1 MYDILSIPESNRTR
15 SVAFGYKAK
24 RKAGAKMSRRFRM
37 STALDVDDVL
47 LECVPYAIRLAN
59 EKYKF
64 DPPLTIYEVDRWG
77 KLGTRADVIFE
88 FFTDE
93 FFRTQP
99 VIEGAKEFVRKLSQ
113 MTEVF
118 ICTSVYPQFMSI
130 RAEVIMREFPEIPVE
145 NIYMGTRKDKLNVDI
160 LFDDGMHNVLNSN
173 AAYPILMR
181 RPWNQSATG
190 MLAVNNYDE
199 FLKLVDVISTSYST
213 VKNDYKN
220 PSVVALVG
228 PSGAGKTKL
237 AGEMLKKCD
246 RFEKLLSYTTIDPTD
261 KNEDDWYNYVEKNEF
276 FDMIE
281 HGELFESTM
290 YAGHG
295 FGSKRADVDKII
307 SDGKI
312 VLAIM
317 DICGAMSLKTHY
329 KDVVTVYVKRDKRA
343 LLSSIL
349 DKNSTNEDKVNRII
363 SIDDERRNE
372 EICDYVIDNNGDY
385 AESAQKVIDMLF

>member
-1 MYDILSIPESNRTR
+1 MT
-15 SVAFGYKAK
+15 
-24 RKAGAKMSRRFRM
+24 
-37 STALDVDDVL
+37 TALDVDDVL
-47 LECVPYAIRLAN
+47 LECIPYAIKLAN
-59 EKYKF
+59 EKYNF

-88 FFTDE
+88 FFTEE

-99 VIEGAKEFVRKLSQ
+99 VIQGAKEFVRKLSQ

-130 RAEVIMREFPEIPVE
+130 RAEVIMREFPEIPPE
-145 NIYMGTRKDKLNVDI
+145 NIYMGTRKEKLNVDI
-160 LFDDGMHNVLNSN
+160 LFDDGMHNVIKSN

-199 FLKLVDVISTSYST
+199 FLKLVEVISTSYST
-213 VKNDYKN
+213 VKDDLKN

-228 PSGAGKTKL
+228 PSGSGKSDIAKKL
-237 AGEMLKKCD
+237 LEKEP
-246 RFEKLLSYTTIDPTD
+246 RFEKLLSYTTIDPTA
-261 KNEDDWYNYVEKNEF
+261 KTENDWYNYIDKNEF
-276 FDMIE
+276 FKMIE
-281 HGELFESTM
+281 NNELFQSTM

-295 FGSKRADVDKII
+295 FGSKRSDVDALI
-307 SDGKI
+307 DEGKT
-312 VLAIM
+312 VLTIM

-329 KDVVTVYVKRDKRA
+329 KDVVTVYVKRDKRE
-343 LLSSIL
+343 LLKSIL

-372 EICDYVIDNNGDY
+372 EICDHVVENNGDY
-385 AESAQKVIDMLF
+385 DAISNQILELLF

>member
-1 MYDILSIPESNRTR
+1 
-15 SVAFGYKAK
+15 
-24 RKAGAKMSRRFRM
+24 MSRRFRM
-37 STALDVDDVL
+37 TTALDVDDVL
-47 LECVPYAIRLAN
+47 LECIPYAIKLAN
-59 EKYKF
+59 EQYNF

-88 FFTDE
+88 FFTEE

-99 VIEGAKEFVRKLSQ
+99 VIAGAKEFVKKLSQ

-130 RAEVIMREFPEIPVE
+130 RAEVIMREFPEIPPE

-160 LFDDGMHNVLNSN
+160 LFDDGMHNVMKSN

-199 FLKLVDVISTSYST
+199 FLKLVEVISTSYST
-213 VKNDYKN
+213 MRDDNKN
-220 PSVVALVG
+220 PSIVALVG
-228 PSGAGKTKL
+228 PSGSGKSDIAKVL
-237 AGEMLKKCD
+237 LEKEP
-246 RFEKLLSYTTIDPTD
+246 RFEKLLSYTTIDPTA
-261 KNEDDWYNYVEKNEF
+261 NTENDWYNYVDKNEF
-276 FDMIE
+276 FKMLE
-281 HGELFESTM
+281 NNELFESSM

-295 FGSKRADVDKII
+295 FGSKKSDVDALLCE
-307 SDGKI
+307 GKT
-312 VLAIM
+312 VLTIM

-329 KDVVTVYVKRDKRA
+329 KNVVTVYVKRDKRD
-343 LLSSIL
+343 LLTSIL
-349 DKNSTNEDKVNRII
+349 KKNSSNEDKVNRII

-372 EICDYVIDNNGDY
+372 EICDFVVENNGDY
-385 AESAQKVIDMLF
+385 NLAAEQILELLF

>member
-1 MYDILSIPESNRTR
+1 
-15 SVAFGYKAK
+15 
-24 RKAGAKMSRRFRM
+24 MSRRFRM
-37 STALDVDDVL
+37 TTALDVDDVL
-47 LECVPYAIRLAN
+47 LECIPYAIKLAN
-59 EKYKF
+59 EKYNF
-64 DPPLTIYEVDRWG
+64 DPPLTIHEIDRWG

-88 FFTDE
+88 FFTEE

-99 VIEGAKEFVRKLSQ
+99 VIAGAKEFVRKLSQ

-130 RAEVIMREFPEIPVE
+130 RADVIMREFPEIPPE
-145 NIYMGTRKDKLNVDI
+145 NIYMGSRKDKLNVDI

-181 RPWNQSATG
+181 RPWNQRATG

-199 FLKLVDVISTSYST
+199 FLKLVEVISTSYCA
-213 VKNDYKN
+213 VKDDYKD

-228 PSGAGKTKL
+228 PSGSGKTKI
-237 AGEMLKKCD
+237 AGKLLEKCD
-246 RFEKLLSYTTIDPTD
+246 DFEKLLSYTTIDPTAKTKD
-261 KNEDDWYNYVEKNEF
+261 EWYNYVDKNVF
-276 FDMIE
+276 FEMLDKE
-281 HGELFESTM
+281 ELFESTM

-295 FGSKRADVDKII
+295 FGSKKSDVDDII
-307 SDGKI
+307 SSGKK

-329 KDVVTVYVKRDKRA
+329 KDVVTVYIKRDKRE
-343 LLSSIL
+343 LLTSIL
-349 DKNSTNEDKVNRII
+349 EKNSTNEDKVNRII

-372 EICDYVIDNNGDY
+372 EICDYVVENNGDIE
-385 AESAQKVIDMLF
+385 ESANKIIDMLYKN